1 MSDVKPETSGDID
14 ICSAC
19 RRPIKS
25 SRKGSMTSW
34 IFSSGYCTCAVTES
48 GEVLNPKVNRNR
60 ASKRTAEY
68 EKQDRADL
76 DENGFPM
83 LGSRYKITDPI
94 GIGGMGEIY
103 RVREEGHE
111 GLLAVKLLRDEYAR
125 DKTCVSRLKKEA
137 LTASSLS
144 HPNIIQV
151 MGYSSTPEG
160 KPYLV
165 MEYVDGISLEELI
178 EREGHLDWRR
188 ALNLIIQICE
198 GLSYAHHRGVIHR
211 DLKPSNVIITRSKTG
226 MEHAK
231 ILDLGISKQLNNEGL
246 EAKTKLTQTGDV
258 IGSPLYMS
266 PEQCQGEAVD
276 SRSDIYS
283 LACLACEALTGE
295 SPFQAEN
302 SVKVILN
309 HINMDRNKILENLEK
324 HQVPGAFARLLVDKC
339 LAISPQNRINS
350 VTELSKKL
358 WTIANQSNTAV
369 YKVKGYSRKNRRAFA
384 LAIALP
390 VVALCVYGGTVLLGQ
405 KSGSDPVL
413 KETRVLASAG
423 PVKNIKK
430 PQEKPIEKP
439 KAKPKTEPKTEPKTK
454 AKTEVKPAASSV
466 AKPIPKP
473 VPKPIQKAVPKPV
486 QKPVSPSP
494 TRTVASA
501 VPPVK
506 KPTPPPQRPT
516 AVIVPATPPAKSD
529 QASKDKKQARK
540 LKMFR
545 YNFPRA
551 WVRVNFAYFDRDRN
565 GYISSQEAGSL
576 WRWLNRFDINGDTYV
591 SQSEVSMKPGGIDK
605 KRLPLP
611 KIWILANFDVLDT
624 DRNSYISQKETPFLW
639 HWIKRHDSNRDG
651 YVSTQELEP

>member
-1 MSDVKPETSGDID
+1 
-14 ICSAC
+14 
-19 RRPIKS
+19 
-25 SRKGSMTSW
+25 MTSW
-34 IFSSGYCTCAVTES
+34 IFSSGYCTCAITES
-48 GEVLNPKVNRNR
+48 GEVLNPKLNRNR
-60 ASKRTAEY
+60 ANKRTAEY
-68 EKQDRADL
+68 EKPDRAGL
-76 DENGFPM
+76 DENGFPL

-231 ILDLGISKQLNNEGL
+231 ILDLGISKQLNSEGL
-246 EAKTKLTQTGDV
+246 EEKTKLTQTGDV

-339 LAISPQNRINS
+339 LAISPQNRIDS

-369 YKVKGYSRKNRRAFA
+369 YKVKGYSRKSRRAFA
-384 LAIALP
+384 LAAALP

-405 KSGSDPVL
+405 KSGSDTVL
-413 KETRVLASAG
+413 KETKVLASAD
-423 PVKNIKK
+423 P
-430 PQEKPIEKP
+430 EKSIEKP
-439 KAKPKTEPKTEPKTK
+439 PEKPVEKTK
-454 AKTEVKPAASSV
+454 AKVEPKAELKPKPKPKPKPKAEIKPTASSV
-466 AKPIPKP
+466 ANPIPKP
-473 VPKPIQKAVPKPV
+473 VPKPV

-494 TRTVASA
+494 ARTVALA

-516 AVIVPATPPAKSD
+516 AVHTPPTPPATSN

-565 GYISSQEAGSL
+565 GYISSQEAGRL

-605 KRLPLP
+605 KKLPLP

-624 DRNSYISQKETPFLW
+624 DRNSYISQNETPFLW

>member
-19 RRPIKS
+19 RKPIKS

-34 IFSSGYCTCAVTES
+34 IFSSGYCTCSATGS
-48 GEVLNPKVNRNR
+48 GELLNPKINRNR
-60 ASKRTAEY
+60 ATKRTAEY
-68 EKQDRADL
+68 EKPNRTNL
-76 DENGFPM
+76 DENGFPL

-125 DKTCVSRLKKEA
+125 DKTCVNRLKKEA

-188 ALNLIIQICE
+188 VLNLIIQICE

-231 ILDLGISKQLNNEGL
+231 ILDLGISKQINNEGL
-246 EAKTKLTQTGDV
+246 EDKTKLTQTGDV

-309 HINMDRNKILENLEK
+309 HINMDRNKILENLER

-339 LAISPQNRINS
+339 LAVSPQNRIDS

-358 WTIANQSNTAV
+358 WTFANQSNTAI
-369 YKVKGYSRKNRRAFA
+369 YKVKGYSRKNRKTVAVA
-384 LAIALP
+384 AALP
-390 VVALCVYGGTVLLGQ
+390 VVALCVYGGTILQGYYTENEKTSVANNQ
-405 KSGSDPVL
+405 PKPAL
-413 KETRVLASAG
+413 KETKSLPSTISAKKIEKKTVRPVEKPEPKAEPKAKASA
-423 PVKNIKK
+423 
-430 PQEKPIEKP
+430 KPIETKP
-439 KAKPKTEPKTEPKTK
+439 
-454 AKTEVKPAASSV
+454 V
-466 AKPIPKP
+466 AKPIAKS
-473 VPKPIQKAVPKPV
+473 VPKPV
-486 QKPVSPSP
+486 SRTPPRTIASTIAPV
-494 TRTVASA
+494 T
-501 VPPVK
+501 K
-506 KPTPPPQRPT
+506 KTQPPPQSKPKAVYVATVPT
-516 AVIVPATPPAKSD
+516 AKREPPS
-529 QASKDKKQARK
+529 QDKKQARRLK
-540 LKMFR
+540 LFR
-545 YNFPRA
+545 YNFPRG
-551 WVRVNFAYFDRDRN
+551 WVRVNFGYFDRDRN

-591 SQSEVSMKPGGIDK
+591 SQSEVSLKPGGINK
-605 KRLPLP
+605 KKVPLP
-611 KIWILANFDVLDT
+611 RIWILANFDILDT

-639 HWIKRHDSNRDG
+639 HWIKRHDLNRDG
-651 YVSTQELEP
+651 YVSTQEVQP